1 MAKAGSVGVGA
12 WLDSN
17 SMEAVLPGEKN
28 VNRSFV
34 QATIAHT

>member
-1 MAKAGSVGVGA
+1 MAKGGSVGVGA
-12 WLDSN
+12 WLESN
-17 SMEAVLPGEKN
+17 GMEAVLPGEKN